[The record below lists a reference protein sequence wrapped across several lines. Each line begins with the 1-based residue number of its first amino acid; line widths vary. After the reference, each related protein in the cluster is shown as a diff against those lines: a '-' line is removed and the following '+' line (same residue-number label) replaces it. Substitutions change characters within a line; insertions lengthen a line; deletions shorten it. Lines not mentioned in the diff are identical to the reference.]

1 MTCERV
7 SAQQGA
13 VQRGRGDSPPPSFRG
28 RRPWNPPRRGN
39 SPTVDAEGSPSPP
52 SSSQSG
58 DPPRRG
64 RAVRCRYP
72 GATNGGI
79 PARSARMTAEFEKAR
94 RYPGATNQGILRSL
108 ALPLN
113 DRKILQSLPLNDEQ
127 EGKRAAGCIPSRKC
141 LHFSETVISG
151 SVYKRKSMRF
161 FFIVQVFGRVCLLF
175 AVCCCIISRFKNSEL
190 IVRG

>member
-1 MTCERV
+1 MRESECAAGCGAAWTRRLTTSVIQRPQAVE
-7 SAQQGA
+7 SPEEGQQPNS
-13 VQRGRGDSPPPSFRG
+13 GRGGVALSSVILAKRG
-28 RRPWNPPRRGN
+28 
-39 SPTVDAEGSPSPP
+39 SPT
-52 SSSQSG
+52 Q
-58 DPPRRG
+58 G
-64 RAVRCRYP
+64 RAVRRRFP